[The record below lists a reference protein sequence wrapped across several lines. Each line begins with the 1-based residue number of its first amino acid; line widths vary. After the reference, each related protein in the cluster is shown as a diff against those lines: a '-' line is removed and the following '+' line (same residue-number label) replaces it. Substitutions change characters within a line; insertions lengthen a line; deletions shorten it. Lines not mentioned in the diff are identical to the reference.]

1 MFDKNGDKRISS
13 KEMSA
18 VIMQAIGPY
27 QNLTEE
33 ELAKLISKADKD
45 AGGTG
50 TMDFEEFLALMQ

>member
-33 ELAKLISKADKD
+33 ELAKLIS
-45 AGGTG
+45 
-50 TMDFEEFLALMQ
+50 